1 MGGSDQAPLGA
12 DPFEDHEEAVP
23 RISPMTPPRERRA
36 LVAELRGLV
45 DRDAYE
51 IPAEIVA
58 LAVMKHGQMIHHD
71 EDE

>member
-1 MGGSDQAPLGA
+1 
-12 DPFEDHEEAVP
+12 
-23 RISPMTPPRERRA
+23 MTPPRERRA